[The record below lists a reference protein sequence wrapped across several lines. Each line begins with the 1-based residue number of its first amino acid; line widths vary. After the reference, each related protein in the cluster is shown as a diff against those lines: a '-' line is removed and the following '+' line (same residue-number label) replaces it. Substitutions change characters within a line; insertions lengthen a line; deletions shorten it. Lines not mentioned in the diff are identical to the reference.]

1 MSVPVAT
8 ANTPTITGAP
18 GSYVLNY
25 SWSGTNTP
33 TSYTVSLY
41 QVIQSV
47 TTVATTLTATVLTS
61 STYSN
66 LVTGASYY
74 SIVTATNGTGTS
86 SPVTSSSVSF
96 YNPFGGP
103 QGVQGVQGI
112 AGANGDQGPPGP
124 QGVQGLQGVV
134 NFSGPGSGNISNYLI
149 TTSGNPGTINANSGL
164 TWNGETLNVSG
175 SSANG
180 VIVTGTGNN
189 SIGGVT
195 LFTGTITASS
205 INNGASTFTV
215 TGTTGTN
222 IHTLTVGAP
231 ATSTCN
237 AIITTGRVSF
247 GAITSSGALALGTNT
262 VTCGV
267 ITASTTTSTI
277 NGLLINS
284 GAVSGV
290 TTLNTIT
297 IGSSGN
303 VSGMGTLGC
312 GAITSTGALALGTNT
327 VTCGVITAPSINNG
341 ANTFTV
347 TGTTGSNIHTLTV
360 GAPFT
365 ATCNAII
372 TTGRVSFGAITSSGA
387 LALGTNTVTCGVIT
401 ASTTTSTING
411 LLINSG
417 TCTGVDFVATSDRR
431 LKSDISTISNAL
443 ETVKG
448 LRGVYFTRLGETRR
462 SVGVI
467 AQEVEEVLP
476 EVVHG
481 DEMKSVSYGNIV
493 GLLIEAVKE
502 LSEKMER

>member
-1 MSVPVAT
+1 MDVMSVPVAT

-284 GAVSGV
+284 G
-290 TTLNTIT
+290 
-297 IGSSGN
+297 
-303 VSGMGTLGC
+303 
-312 GAITSTGALALGTNT
+312 
-327 VTCGVITAPSINNG
+327 
-341 ANTFTV
+341 
-347 TGTTGSNIHTLTV
+347 
-360 GAPFT
+360 
-365 ATCNAII
+365 
-372 TTGRVSFGAITSSGA
+372 
-387 LALGTNTVTCGVIT
+387 
-401 ASTTTSTING
+401 
-411 LLINSG
+411 